1 MAENLNISFREN
13 DKLKGSSNYYVWA
26 LKMRAVLQ
34 GEGQW
39 TITETEQRPQ
49 TFPVTIDGEQLT
61 EAKLMKKKILAC
73 RLILLSVTDDL
84 VDLVAEHID
93 PAIAWKALKEQ
104 FNSGDQSQILTIMG
118 QLQTLRMN
126 EGDSIEEYVKKTREL
141 KNRLHS
147 MGERIT
153 DRNVNQMV
161 MNGLPRSFESIIQM
175 LTHLDPS
182 MTFEKL
188 SASLLSESHRRKH
201 RNQVLGDEEALAVS
215 FHRQAS
221 V

>member
-1 MAENLNISFREN
+1 MPINLIIS
-13 DKLKGSSNYYVWA
+13 
-26 LKMRAVLQ
+26 
-34 GEGQW
+34 
-39 TITETEQRPQ
+39 
-49 TFPVTIDGEQLT
+49 
-61 EAKLMKKKILAC
+61 
-73 RLILLSVTDDL
+73 LIDDL

-126 EGDSIEEYVKKTREL
+126 EGDSIEDYVKKAREL

-161 MNGLPRSFESIIQM
+161 MNGLPRSFESIIQT

-188 SASLLSESHRRKH
+188 SASLLSKSHRRKH
-201 RNQVLGDEEALAVS
+201 RNQLAQRRGSVGS
-215 FHRQAS
+215 KLSSTSISARTRGAVANTRAWFHR
-221 V
+221 